1 MGLVVCDILCRL
13 SSSMRGVLR
22 QVVCGVVRL
31 CVCMLACV
39 CVCEYSRV
47 GVGVWVCACV

>member
-1 MGLVVCDILCRL
+1 MVVCYILCRL
-13 SSSMRGVLR
+13 SSSMCGVLLR
-22 QVVCGVVRL
+22 HVVCGVVRL